1 MKTRRGRASV
11 EEEEKEGCAREKED
25 IRKGCAPE
33 GGGQVDMKERQGGVG
48 GETEK
53 EAVQRVG
60 SLSETLV

>member
-33 GGGQVDMKERQGGVG
+33 GGGQVDMKERQGEWEERQKKRLSSGWGV
-48 GETEK
+48 
-53 EAVQRVG
+53 
-60 SLSETLV
+60 

>member
-33 GGGQVDMKERQGGVG
+33 GGGQVDMKERQGEWEERQKKRLSNGWGV
-48 GETEK
+48 
-53 EAVQRVG
+53 
-60 SLSETLV
+60 